1 MKQPKLERILIV
13 PDTHVPYEDRRAV
26 RLVLDVAKD
35 FQPHHLI
42 FLGDFW
48 DFYSVS
54 SHSKDPGR
62 ANDLEQEIEYGR
74 KLVATIKGV
83 AGNPKTTFIAGNHE
97 DRLTRYLMDKAPALY
112 NINSLPKVLGLKEL
126 GVDFVPYKEAFQLG
140 KILYTHDAGYAGA
153 NAHRQSFSAFQHSV
167 VIGHTHRLAYEIHGS
182 ALGESH
188 LAAMFGWLGDAG
200 QVDYMHRIKIKRD
213 WSHGFGLGY
222 LNPQN
227 GYTYLQPIPIVHYS
241 AVVHGKLYKS

>member
-26 RLVLDVAKD
+26 RLLLEIAKE
-35 FQPHHLI
+35 FQPKHLI

-54 SHSKDPGR
+54 SHSKNPNR
-62 ANDLEQEIEYGR
+62 TTNLEDEINYGR
-74 KLVATIKGV
+74 KLLATIKGV

-112 NINSLPKVLGLKEL
+112 NINSLPKVLGLKQL
-126 GVDFVPYKEAFQLG
+126 GVDYVPYKEAYQLG
-140 KILYTHDAGYAGA
+140 KVLYTHDAGYAGA
-153 NAHRQSFSAFQHSV
+153 NAHRQSFNAFQHSV
-167 VIGHTHRLAYEIHGS
+167 VIGHTHRVAYEIHGS
-182 ALGESH
+182 ALGSSH
-188 LAAMFGWLGDAG
+188 LAAMFGWLGDPD

-213 WSHGFGLGY
+213 WSQGIGVGY
-222 LNPQN
+222 LTPHN
-227 GYTYLQPIPIVHYS
+227 GYTYLQPIPFVNYT
-241 AVVHGKLYKS
+241 AVVNGILFQA